1 MARRITGQPSD
12 GIIQDDHFVIE
23 NMGHERNR
31 PGNVTVEEGTGLKDV
46 GVFVRRDRRGLK
58 NLFADPVGNNSG
70 QYGQANFNT
79 G

>member
-1 MARRITGQPSD
+1 
-12 GIIQDDHFVIE
+12 
-23 NMGHERNR
+23 MGHERNR
-31 PGNVTVEEGTGLKDV
+31 PGNVTVEEGAGLKDV